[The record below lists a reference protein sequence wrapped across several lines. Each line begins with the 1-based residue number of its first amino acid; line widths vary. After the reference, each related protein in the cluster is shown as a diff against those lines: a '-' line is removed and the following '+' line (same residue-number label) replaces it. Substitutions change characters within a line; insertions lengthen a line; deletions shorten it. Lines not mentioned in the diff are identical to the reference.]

1 MRPTAGLAA
10 SGIRMHW
17 FYAFDL
23 FGVTV
28 FAIAGAL
35 TAGRK
40 GMDLFGVLV
49 VAVVT
54 ALGGGTLRDIIL
66 DHHPVSWIRN
76 ETYILVACT
85 AALGTVLWVRFTRP
99 MPESWLLIADAFG
112 LAVFTV
118 IGTEVAL
125 QHHTPVSTAIIM
137 GIMTGVAGGVIR
149 DVICNEIPL
158 IFHKEVYA
166 TACLAGSLCLVALKP
181 IGLPGGL
188 DTGLSMLTVL
198 TIRLAA
204 IRWHL
209 ALPRFQLL
217 GENGQ

>member
-1 MRPTAGLAA
+1 MGAP
-10 SGIRMHW
+10 RMFSSTW

-23 FGVTV
+23 FGTAV

-49 VAVVT
+49 VALVT
-54 ALGGGTLRDIIL
+54 ALGGGTLRDMIL
-66 DHHPVSWIRN
+66 DHHPVSWIRDD
-76 ETYILVACT
+76 TYILVACL

-99 MPESWLLIADAFG
+99 LPSTWLLVADAFG

-125 QHHTPVSTAIIM
+125 QHDTPISTAIIM
-137 GIMTGVAGGVIR
+137 GAMTGVAGGVIR
-149 DVICNEIPL
+149 DIICNEIPL
-158 IFHKEVYA
+158 IFHKEIYA
-166 TACLAGSLCLVALKP
+166 TACLSGAVCLVVLKP
-181 IGLPGGL
+181 FGLPGAL
-188 DTGLSMLTVL
+188 DTGLAMLTVL
-198 TIRLAA
+198 GIRLAA

-217 GENGQ
+217 GDR